1 MSPDILLVYSRPQ
14 TSIQSPGNF
23 PMEDVVDGH
32 GVGKVKSMGL
42 GTDNFGYLE
51 RAYFLSVQLLAGSS
65 GTDVGGAKPDP
76 GVGNMELLLTCRQ
89 SMV

>member
-1 MSPDILLVYSRPQ
+1 
-14 TSIQSPGNF
+14 
-23 PMEDVVDGH
+23 MEDVVDGH

-51 RAYFLSVQLLAGSS
+51 RAYFLSVQLLAGAS

-76 GVGNMELLLTCRQ
+76 GVGNGELLLTCRQ
-89 SMV
+89 SMVWCLDRLSI

>member
-1 MSPDILLVYSRPQ
+1 
-14 TSIQSPGNF
+14 
-23 PMEDVVDGH
+23 MEDVVDGH

-51 RAYFLSVQLLAGSS
+51 RAYFLSVQLLAGAS

-76 GVGNMELLLTCRQ
+76 GVGNVELLLTCRQ
-89 SMV
+89 SMVWCFDRLSI